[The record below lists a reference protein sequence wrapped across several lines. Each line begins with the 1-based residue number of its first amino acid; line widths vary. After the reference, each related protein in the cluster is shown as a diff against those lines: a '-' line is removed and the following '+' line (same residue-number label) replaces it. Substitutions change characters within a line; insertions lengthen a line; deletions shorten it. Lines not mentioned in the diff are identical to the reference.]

1 MERSSFFT
9 SLNGDRKY
17 KSEDFATFFGTIV
30 GNGIFPEPAT
40 SLQVKAINSDMTVVI
55 SPGQAWI
62 NGYLYNNTAD
72 LTLTLGYPD
81 GNLSRI
87 DTVVI
92 RWDLPNREI
101 KTYAKKGEFAEVPV
115 APEVERNEDIYEL
128 AIAHVFVGRNAMQI
142 NQADITDLR
151 MDSTQCGWV
160 TGLIDQIDTSEL
172 FAQIQAVIGN
182 SANDI
187 ETWLEEV
194 KVHYSEEF
202 YALFDTL
209 RDSID
214 DDVAGSLLNQIIDL
228 RDRVDNIKGELEGL
242 SSSADKITV
251 TDGGGYFQ
259 GDNAELV
266 LQEIGAEVMGSKT
279 LLKTGI
285 TNILKRLN

>member
-142 NQADITDLR
+142 NPADITDLR

-172 FAQIQAVIGN
+172 FAQVQAVIGN

-202 YALFDTL
+202 YAWFDTL
-209 RDSID
+209 RESID
-214 DDVAGSLLNQIIDL
+214 DDVAGSLLNKVRNL
-228 RDRVDNIKGELEGL
+228 EKRVDNIKEELGNL
-242 SSSADKITV
+242 SSTADKITLAESQNHFTSNTV
-251 TDGGGYFQ
+251 DG
-259 GDNAELV
+259 ALIEIMTELKGAGTIQTEAV
-266 LQEIGAEVMGSKT
+266 NKLLQK
-279 LLKTGI
+279 L
-285 TNILKRLN
+285 

>member
-1 MERSSFFT
+1 MET
-9 SLNGDRKY
+9 ETT

-160 TGLIDQIDTSEL
+160 TGLIDQIDTSSYL
-172 FAQIQAVIGN
+172 
-182 SANDI
+182 
-187 ETWLEEV
+187 
-194 KVHYSEEF
+194 
-202 YALFDTL
+202 L
-209 RDSID
+209 RYK
-214 DDVAGSLLNQIIDL
+214 Q
-228 RDRVDNIKGELEGL
+228 
-242 SSSADKITV
+242 
-251 TDGGGYFQ
+251 
-259 GDNAELV
+259 
-266 LQEIGAEVMGSKT
+266 
-279 LLKTGI
+279 
-285 TNILKRLN
+285 